1 MHLIKYLLVFLTL
14 LPIYPQHPF
23 KDANA
28 AEQTGITV
36 HYKGDYADP
45 YIYFWN
51 PTPTIPT
58 FGWPGVEMNQ
68 DGESDWYTYEFPTL
82 TSVNLIFS
90 NHGSPQT
97 SDLSRTTGE
106 WWYFNN
112 RWYDQNPD
120 NLVLPTYDQT
130 PVITVHYKSTSGVI
144 PSITYDQSSPSG
156 TNQLT
161 PTSMINEGNNWFR
174 YAINNVNKLRVRFHI
189 SGQTSD
195 YYDLGKGHWYVNGG
209 RLTNFRPKENGSSGS
224 DFREE
229 TIYFVMTARFYDGD
243 SVNNVHCWDDA
254 QAQNPSTDP
263 AWRGDFKGLIDKLDY
278 IKALGFSAI
287 WITPI
292 VENASG
298 YDYHGYHAIDFTQ
311 VDPRLESA
319 NATYQDLLDA
329 AHLKGMKIIQDI
341 VLNHTSNFG
350 EENLFPMFKKD
361 YTKDDTVANL
371 IKTDPRQVLPSDYA
385 SLNGGSQYGARIS
398 AMKEDSND
406 IRNIY
411 HHEKS
416 LQWEGYSVQT
426 GQIAGD
432 CVDLNTE
439 NPYVSNYLVDAYNR
453 YIDMGVD
460 AFRIDTVKHI
470 SRLTFNKEFVS
481 AFMDRG
487 GSDFYLFGEVATRY
501 RDVWNSGIPAISTP
515 FYTWKETKSYPWSTR
530 EEREAS
536 VFQHWNDNQNTGTQP
551 QSGNH
556 YLDGNNYR
564 TLNYTN
570 KSGMNV
576 IDFPMHWAFKS
587 AYDAFNMAKGGDRYY
602 ADATWNVT
610 YIDSHDYAPDG
621 APEGQRFNQD
631 QSVWAE
637 NLSLLFTFRGIPSLY
652 YGSEIEFQKGK
663 PIDVGPNAP
672 LSTTGRAYF
681 GDHIE
686 GDLTVTDFGKY
697 SGESGAV
704 GTTLGHPLATH
715 IRSLNL
721 MRRAIPA
728 LQKGQYSTENVSG
741 GLAFKRRFTDTNTD
755 SFALVTVSGGATF
768 SNIPNGTYID
778 AVTGDSK
785 NVTNGTL
792 SVSNIGMGNVRV
804 YVLSTAKTSAPGK
817 VAVTGTYI
825 K

>member
-1 MHLIKYLLVFLTL
+1 MRIIKYQLMFLFLIPSQPL
-14 LPIYPQHPF
+14 LPQTNIQY
-23 KDANA
+23 
-28 AEQTGITV
+28 AEEAGITV
-36 HYKGDYADP
+36 HYKGDYSNP
-45 YIYFWN
+45 YIYYWEAVPALPSVN
-51 PTPTIPT
+51 
-58 FGWPGVEMNQ
+58 WPGTQLEK
-68 DGESDWYTYEFPTL
+68 DLDSDWYTYTFANQ
-82 TSVNLIFS
+82 TSIKLIFS
-90 NHGSPQT
+90 NNGSPQT
-97 SDLSRTTGE
+97 SNLSRTTGE
-106 WWYFNN
+106 WWWFNN

-120 NLVLPTYDQT
+120 NIVLPTFDET
-130 PVITVHYKSTSGVI
+130 PVITVHYKSTTGVV
-144 PSITYDQSSPSG
+144 PSISYDQSTPAG
-156 TNQLT
+156 TAMLT
-161 PTSMINEGNNWFR
+161 PTAMISEGNQWYR
-174 YAINNVNKLRVRFHI
+174 YAINKVELLRVRFDVN
-189 SGQTSD
+189 GQASS
-195 YYDLGKGHWYVNGG
+195 YYDLGQGHWYVKNGQ
-209 RLTNFRPKENGSSGS
+209 LTNFRPKESTRQGS

-243 SVNNVHCWDDA
+243 SANNVHCWDDTKSN
-254 QAQNPSTDP
+254 NPANDP
-263 AWRGDFKGLIDKLDY
+263 AWRGDFSGLIKKLDY

-287 WITPI
+287 WITPV

-311 VDPRLESA
+311 VDPRLESPM
-319 NATYQDLLDA
+319 ATYQDLISA
-329 AHLKGMKIIQDI
+329 AHSKGMKIIQDI

-361 YTKDDTVANL
+361 YSKPDTVSNL
-371 IKTDPRQVLPSDYA
+371 IKTDPHQVLPSDYET
-385 SLNGGSQYGARIS
+385 LNGDAQYGSRIN

-439 NPYVSNYLVDAYNR
+439 NPKVTNYLVDAYNR

-470 SRLTFNKEFVS
+470 SRLTFNKEFVP

-487 GSDFYLFGEVATRY
+487 GEDFYLFGEVATRY

-515 FYTWKETKSYPWSTR
+515 FYTWKETKTYPWKTM
-530 EEREAS
+530 EERTAS
-536 VFQHWNDNQNTGTQP
+536 VFQHWNDNQNVGTQP
-551 QSGNH
+551 TTGNH

-564 TLNYTN
+564 TLNYAN
-570 KSGMNV
+570 KSAMNV

-587 AYDAFNMAKGGDRYY
+587 AYDAFNTAKGGDQYY

-637 NLSLLFTFRGIPSLY
+637 NLSLIFTFRGIPSIY
-652 YGSEIEFQKGK
+652 YGSEIEFKKGS

-686 GDLTVTDFGKY
+686 GNVTVTDFGKY
-697 SGESGAV
+697 SGATGAMA
-704 GTTLGHPLATH
+704 TTLSHPLATH

-721 MRRAIPA
+721 IRRAVPA
-728 LQKGQYSTENVSG
+728 LQKGQYSTSNISG
-741 GLAFKRRFTDTNTD
+741 GLAFKRRFTDDQVD
-755 SFALVTVSGGATF
+755 SFALVTISGGATF
-768 SNIPNGTYID
+768 SSIPNGTYID
-778 AVTGDSK
+778 AVTGDTRT
-785 NVTNGTL
+785 VTSGSL
-792 SVSNIGMGNVRV
+792 SVGSIYKGNVRV
-804 YVLSTAKTSAPGK
+804 YVLSTAKTPAPGK

-825 K
+825 N